1 MNKSKKSDVNRQ
13 EVNIGT
19 KRTDASNKLETQ
31 GKKQR
36 KVDEHE

>member
-19 KRTDASNKLETQ
+19 KRTDSSKKLETQ
-31 GKKQR
+31 EKKQR